1 MLTKVAL
8 APLSRDIPG
17 IVQVHRRI
25 RFVAQKVIKRTL
37 PG

>member
-1 MLTKVAL
+1 MLTKVAWV
-8 APLSRDIPG
+8 PFSRDIPG
-17 IVQVHRRI
+17 IVQEHRRI